1 MPQETFAS
9 PAAPAAANLPLA
21 DLCANVRSSF
31 DRLAMFAQQHD
42 LSYSLA
48 AFYVLVGSLNI
59 QPLEGGRLIFEP
71 VSPAR
76 LARVA
81 RMEPKTV
88 SRWCTELSKRGLLNR
103 ARGAYS
109 IERLADWYLLAGCM
123 QTVPLPPL
131 PGLMEATVGP
141 KTRAEAPHEGS
152 RMISA

>member
-1 MPQETFAS
+1 MTDQTPH
-9 PAAPAAANLPLA
+9 PPLPLA

-31 DRLAMFAQQHD
+31 DRLAIFAEQHD

-59 QPLEGGRLIFEP
+59 LSLDGGRMIFEP

-109 IERLADWYLLAGCM
+109 IERLTDWYALAGCM
-123 QTVPLPPL
+123 QTVPVAPL
-131 PGLMEATVGP
+131 PGLTEEATAVSP
-141 KTRAEAPHEGS
+141 AVPMVWEDEPV
-152 RMISA
+152 SATASS

>member
-1 MPQETFAS
+1 MSDQTLQDP
-9 PAAPAAANLPLA
+9 LPLA

-31 DRLAMFAQQHD
+31 DGLALVAQQHD

-59 QPLEGGRLIFEP
+59 LPLDGGRMVFEP

-76 LARVA
+76 LARAA

-103 ARGAYS
+103 ARGAYRV
-109 IERLADWYLLAGCM
+109 ERLADWYALAGCM

-131 PGLMEATVGP
+131 PGLTNGP
-141 KTRAEAPHEGS
+141 PAPLQLARAASPHEGEGHGERLVS
-152 RMISA
+152 VI

>member
-1 MPQETFAS
+1 MSDQTPQN
-9 PAAPAAANLPLA
+9 PIPLT

-31 DRLAMFAQQHD
+31 DRLALFAEQHD
-42 LSYSLA
+42 LSYNLA

-59 QPLEGGRLIFEP
+59 LPLDGGRMIFEP

-76 LARVA
+76 LARAA

-88 SRWCTELSKRGLLNR
+88 SRWCTELANRGLLNR

-109 IERLADWYLLAGCM
+109 VERLADWYALAGCM

-131 PGLMEATVGP
+131 PGLTEATVGP
-141 KTRAEAPHEGS
+141 LARAEAPHEGHS
-152 RMISA
+152 MISA